1 MIEKKNGRLQTQMPD
16 DLWTKL
22 KSCTKPI
29 VLFGTG
35 NGADKILNR
44 LIDEGITVEAIF
56 ASDGF
61 VRNRTFR
68 GYTVES
74 YDDIKKRLGEM
85 VILMCFG
92 SSRTDVRENV
102 LRLMKENEFY
112 LPDVPVYGSNVFN
125 QSYYEAHL
133 SEINR
138 VRDILADEVSRKTF
152 DGVINYKISGDLR
165 YVFECETNFDEREKL
180 LNHESKSEVLIDLG
194 AYNGDTVSAY
204 RTLVPS
210 ISEVIAVEPDKR
222 NFRKLAEKFSSDVSV
237 KPINALISDSDGM
250 ATLQSKRGRG
260 VHDSDVTSLGSVNG
274 SESLGE
280 PIEKLT
286 VDSLL
291 SSFFEKGG
299 EKNLLIKV
307 DVEGNEAK
315 MIDGAKRIISNAC
328 PDMVISCYHRSEDIF
343 ELPLKIL
350 ELSEQYEV
358 FLRHAPSIPAWDTEF
373 IFIRK

>member
-1 MIEKKNGRLQTQMPD
+1 MPD

-138 VRDILADEVSRKTF
+138 VRDILADEVSR
-152 DGVINYKISGDLR
+152 
-165 YVFECETNFDEREKL
+165 
-180 LNHESKSEVLIDLG
+180 
-194 AYNGDTVSAY
+194 
-204 RTLVPS
+204 
-210 ISEVIAVEPDKR
+210 
-222 NFRKLAEKFSSDVSV
+222 
-237 KPINALISDSDGM
+237 
-250 ATLQSKRGRG
+250 
-260 VHDSDVTSLGSVNG
+260 
-274 SESLGE
+274 
-280 PIEKLT
+280 
-286 VDSLL
+286 
-291 SSFFEKGG
+291 
-299 EKNLLIKV
+299 
-307 DVEGNEAK
+307 
-315 MIDGAKRIISNAC
+315 
-328 PDMVISCYHRSEDIF
+328 
-343 ELPLKIL
+343 
-350 ELSEQYEV
+350 
-358 FLRHAPSIPAWDTEF
+358 
-373 IFIRK
+373 